1 MTQVLV
7 TTESSLFIAV
17 AIVFAIVAHPQ
28 TYLLVH
34 KLAKKVSG
42 PNVITAY
49 GVSTTAG
56 LLAHALVAAL
66 LVTVILRFQFI

>member
-1 MTQVLV
+1 MLV
-7 TTESSLFIAV
+7 ASESSMFLVV
-17 AIVFAIVAHPQ
+17 AIAFALIAHPS

-34 KLAKKVSG
+34 KLSKKIGG
-42 PNVITAY
+42 PNVVTPY

-66 LVTVILRFQFI
+66 VAVIAIRFI

>member
-1 MTQVLV
+1 MFLASD
-7 TTESSLFIAV
+7 SSVFLAV
-17 AIVFAIVAHPQ
+17 AIAFVLIAHPK

-34 KLAKKVSG
+34 ALSKKLGGRIG
-42 PNVITAY
+42 PNIVNTY

-66 LVTVILRFQFI
+66 VAVIIIRVL